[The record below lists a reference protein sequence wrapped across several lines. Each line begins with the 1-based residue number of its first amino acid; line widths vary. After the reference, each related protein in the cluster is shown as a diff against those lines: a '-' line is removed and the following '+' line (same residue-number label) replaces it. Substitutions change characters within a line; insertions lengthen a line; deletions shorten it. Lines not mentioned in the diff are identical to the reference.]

1 MDIEYTLSPS
11 KPFKIFS
18 LIAEF
23 PVSSLYQQQITLENT
38 FTSQKNTPQHDILLT
53 LINNTLLIS
62 NPFDYQ
68 IQPYAALDLA
78 FDIKFQIIYEVA
90 KNVVSRKIGIR
101 IYGTDKE
108 SFEFFSNENYI
119 IETWV
124 VYLSKKINQKG
135 FHEMFKPLK
144 KLGKG
149 NFASVYEV

>member
-38 FTSQKNTPQHDILLT
+38 FTSQKNTPQPDILLT

-78 FDIKFQIIYEVA
+78 FDIKF
-90 KNVVSRKIGIR
+90 
-101 IYGTDKE
+101 
-108 SFEFFSNENYI
+108 
-119 IETWV
+119 
-124 VYLSKKINQKG
+124 
-135 FHEMFKPLK
+135 
-144 KLGKG
+144 
-149 NFASVYEV
+149 